1 MDCGL
6 TLEEKFQMRQL
17 LEDLQGCDKGEL
29 IERVLEEREELL
41 LQGRYYR
48 SALEAMGCE
57 PCEEADVVLVLPQSE
72 EEMVAIFGRKPS
84 DQELADY
91 CNQRIAEHQEAA
103 RMDVDIEA
111 IALGLEE

>member
-17 LEDLQGCDKGEL
+17 LEELQECGKEEL
-29 IERVLEEREELL
+29 IERALEEREELL

-48 SALEAMGCE
+48 QILESMGCE
-57 PCEEADVVLVLPQSE
+57 LYEEADVALVLPQSD
-72 EEMVAIFGRKPS
+72 EEMVAVFGRRPT
-84 DQELADY
+84 DEELADY